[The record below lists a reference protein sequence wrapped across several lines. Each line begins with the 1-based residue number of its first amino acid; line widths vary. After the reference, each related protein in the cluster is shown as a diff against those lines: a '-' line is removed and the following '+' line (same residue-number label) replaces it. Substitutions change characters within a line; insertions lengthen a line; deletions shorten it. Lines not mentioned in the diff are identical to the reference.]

1 MGVFLIIFKLINQM
15 ETINK
20 KINKDKSTI
29 IIKNP
34 SKALTNF
41 IKARLEQKKRQRE
54 IDSKNIHIHFPS

>member
-1 MGVFLIIFKLINQM
+1 M